1 MSQIEK
7 IHHTLIEKKKTLAL
21 AESCSGGNLAA
32 KFISIPDASK
42 YFLGSMVTYSNA
54 MKEKIL
60 HVSVETIRVS
70 GAVSREVAD
79 EMLIGLMKLSGA
91 DYGIATTGIAGPTG
105 GTSEK
110 PVGTVFIAVGAKGKK
125 PHVVQCDFEGDRA
138 AIIEAT
144 CERALEELSY
154 LI

>member
-105 GTSEK
+105 GTSGK